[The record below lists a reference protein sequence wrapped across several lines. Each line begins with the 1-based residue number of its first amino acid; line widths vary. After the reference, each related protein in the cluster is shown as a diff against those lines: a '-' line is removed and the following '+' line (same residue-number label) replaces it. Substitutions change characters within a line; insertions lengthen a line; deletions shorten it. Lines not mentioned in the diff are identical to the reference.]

1 MKGKAGGSPEPKYID
16 RPEVSE
22 VFADRLE
29 HLFFDGST
37 VRMEFTVTRTD
48 PAHTVAGQ
56 VTTEPRQWSYTACR
70 VVLSA
75 RGAAELLNKMQELQG
90 VMIKNGVLQARPT
103 TSAPITAGPD
113 ATGPDATG
121 STQPTP
127 AVPSPQPAK

>member
-1 MKGKAGGSPEPKYID
+1 MKAKTGGAPEPKYID

-29 HLFFDGST
+29 HLFFDGAT

-48 PAHTVAGQ
+48 PAQMVAGKAM
-56 VTTEPRQWSYTACR
+56 TEPRQWSYTACR

-90 VMIKNGVLQARPT
+90 VMIQNGVLQARP
-103 TSAPITAGPD
+103 AGQMVAD
-113 ATGPDATG
+113 TEATPPE
-121 STQPTP
+121 QP
-127 AVPSPQPAK
+127 APSPQAAPPSVK

>member
-1 MKGKAGGSPEPKYID
+1 MKAKTGGSPEPKYID

-29 HLFFDGST
+29 HLFFDGAT

-56 VTTEPRQWSYTACR
+56 VTAEPRQWSYTACR

-90 VMIKNGVLQARPT
+90 VMIKNGVLQARQTGP
-103 TSAPITAGPD
+103 AAGPISAGSD
-113 ATGPDATG
+113 GPG
-121 STQPTP
+121 SMQSTL
-127 AVPSPQPAK
+127 AIPSPQPAK